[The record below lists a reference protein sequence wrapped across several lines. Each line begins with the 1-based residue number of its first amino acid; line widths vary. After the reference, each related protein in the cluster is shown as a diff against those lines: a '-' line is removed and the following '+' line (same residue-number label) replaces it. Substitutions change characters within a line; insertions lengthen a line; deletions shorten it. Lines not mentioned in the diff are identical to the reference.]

1 MQFPKDFLN
10 KKILIFGYGK
20 TGKSAGKLLNKFK
33 INYSIYD
40 DNINKKKNLFDK
52 EFYKKNYDFIILS
65 PGINIYNHRK
75 KNFFQKNKTKIITD
89 LDIFFSF
96 QKKYKY
102 TIGITGTNGK
112 SGFCNLLKYIL
123 DKNNIKSKIL
133 GNFGIPVLDKRI
145 SGNEICIIELS
156 SYQIDYSKNLKL
168 DKACILNVSPD
179 HLERHKTLS
188 NYKKIKLKIF
198 KFLKE
203 NGRGYYHQESFPKYK
218 NKNKIKSFS
227 NLNKNFLKNI
237 LGKNIKIHKNYN
249 NQIKYKLPHRVEYFF
264 KKNNFKFIN
273 DSKST
278 NFEATKFA
286 IQQNKNI
293 ILIIG
298 GLLKKGDSYNFKNLC
313 NNLENIY
320 IFGKKN
326 NVIQKSLNKQKI
338 RFTCFDNLRAVLKD
352 IYKNYYLENKKR
364 KKNFTVL
371 FSPAAAS
378 FDQFKNFED
387 RGNKFKKYTYEFF
400 KNR

>member
-20 TGKSAGKLLNKFK
+20 TGKSAGKLLDKFK
-33 INYSIYD
+33 ISYSIYD
-40 DNINKKKNLFDK
+40 DNINKKKKLFDK
-52 EFYKKNYDFIILS
+52 EFYKNNYDFIILS
-65 PGINIYNHRK
+65 PGINIYNHKK
-75 KNFFQKNKTKIITD
+75 KNFFQKNKKRIITD
-89 LDIFFSF
+89 LDIFFSLK
-96 QKKYKY
+96 KKYKY

-112 SGFCNLLKYIL
+112 SGFCNLLKDIL
-123 DKNNIKSKIL
+123 DRNNIKSSIL
-133 GNFGIPVLDKRI
+133 GNFGIPVLDKKI
-145 SGNEICIIELS
+145 SSDEICIIELS

-168 DKACILNVSPD
+168 DKACILNISPD
-179 HLERHKTLS
+179 HLERHKTFS

-198 KFLKE
+198 KFLKK
-203 NGRGYYHQESFPKYK
+203 NGRGYYHQKSFPKLK
-218 NKNKIKSFS
+218 NKNKIKRFS
-227 NLNKNFLKNI
+227 NLNKIFLRNI
-237 LGKNIKIHKNYN
+237 LGKSVKINKNYL
-249 NQIKYKLPHRVEYFF
+249 NQIKNKLPHRVEFF
-264 KKNNFKFIN
+264 YKKNNFKFIN

-286 IQQNKNI
+286 IKQYKNI

-298 GLLKKGDSYNFKNLC
+298 GLLKKGDSYNLKNLR
-313 NNLENIY
+313 NNLVDTC

-326 NVIQKSLNKQKI
+326 NIIKKCFKKQKI
-338 RFTCFDNLRAVLKD
+338 RFNCFNSLRAVLKN
-352 IYKNYYLENKKR
+352 IYKQHYLKNNNS

-400 KNR
+400 KN

>member
-20 TGKSAGKLLNKFK
+20 TGKSAGKLLDKFK

-40 DNINKKKNLFDK
+40 DNISEKKKFFDK
-52 EFYKKNYDFIILS
+52 EFYKNNYDFIILS
-65 PGINIYNHRK
+65 PGINIYNHKK
-75 KNFFQKNKTKIITD
+75 KNFFQKNKKRIITD

-112 SGFCNLLKYIL
+112 SGFCNLLKDIL
-123 DKNNIKSKIL
+123 DRNNIKSKIL

-145 SGNEICIIELS
+145 SSDQICIIELS

-168 DKACILNVSPD
+168 DKACILNISPD

-198 KFLKE
+198 KFLKDS
-203 NGRGYYHQESFPKYK
+203 GCGYYHQKSFPKLK
-218 NKNKIKSFS
+218 NKKKIKSFS
-227 NLNKNFLKNI
+227 NLNKNFLRNI
-237 LGKNIKIHKNYN
+237 LGKKVKIHKNYH
-249 NQIKYKLPHRVEYFF
+249 NQIENRLPHRVEFF
-264 KKNNFKFIN
+264 YKKNNLKFIN

-278 NFEATKFA
+278 NFDATKFA

-298 GLLKKGDSYNFKNLC
+298 GMLKKGDNYNFKNLS
-313 NNLENIY
+313 NNLVNIY
-320 IFGKKN
+320 IFGNKN
-326 NVIQKSLNKQKI
+326 DVIQKSLNKQKI
-338 RFTCFDNLRAVLKD
+338 RFICFDNLRAVLKN
-352 IYKNYYLENKKR
+352 IHKNYYLESKNR

-400 KNR
+400 KN

>member
-1 MQFPKDFLN
+1 MHFPKDFLN

-20 TGKSAGKLLNKFK
+20 TGKSAGKLLDKFK

-40 DNINKKKNLFDK
+40 DNISKKKKLFDK
-52 EFYKKNYDFIILS
+52 EFYKNNYDFIILS
-65 PGINIYNHRK
+65 PGINIYNHKK
-75 KNFFQKNKTKIITD
+75 KNFFQKNKKKIITD

-112 SGFCNLLKYIL
+112 SSFCNLLKDIL
-123 DKNNIKSKIL
+123 DRNNIKSKIL

-145 SGNEICIIELS
+145 SSDEICIIELS

-168 DKACILNVSPD
+168 DKACILNISPD

-203 NGRGYYHQESFPKYK
+203 NGRGYYHQKSFPKLK
-218 NKNKIKSFS
+218 NINKIKSFS
-227 NLNKNFLKNI
+227 NLNKVFLRNI
-237 LGKNIKIHKNYN
+237 LGKNIKIHKNYH
-249 NQIKYKLPHRVEYFF
+249 NQIKNKLPHRVEFF
-264 KKNNFKFIN
+264 YKKNNFKFIN

-278 NFEATKFA
+278 NFESTKFA
-286 IQQNKNI
+286 IQQYTNI

-298 GLLKKGDSYNFKNLC
+298 GLLKKGDSYNFKNSS
-313 NNLENIY
+313 NNLVDIY

-326 NVIQKSLNKQKI
+326 NIIQKSLTKQKI
-338 RFTCFDNLRAVLKD
+338 RFICFDNLRAVLKN
-352 IYKNYYLENKKR
+352 IYKKHYLENKNSN
-364 KKNFTVL
+364 KNFTVL

-400 KNR
+400 KN

>member
-1 MQFPKDFLN
+1 MHFPENFLY

-20 TGKSAGKLLNKFK
+20 TGKSVGKFLDKFK
-33 INYSIYD
+33 IYYSIYD
-40 DNINKKKNLFDK
+40 DNISKKINSFDK
-52 EFYKKNYDFIILS
+52 QFYKKNYDFIILS
-65 PGINIYNHRK
+65 PGINIYNHK
-75 KNFFQKNKTKIITD
+75 KKKFFQKHKKKIITD
-89 LDIFFSF
+89 LDIFFAI

-112 SGFCNLLKYIL
+112 SGFCNLLKNIL

-133 GNFGIPVLDKRI
+133 GNFGIPVLNKRI
-145 SGNEICIIELS
+145 SNDEICIIELS

-168 DKACILNVSPD
+168 DKACILNISPD

-188 NYKKIKLKIF
+188 NYKNIKLKIF

-203 NGRGYYHQESFPKYK
+203 NGRGYYHQKSFPKLK

-227 NLNKNFLKNI
+227 NLNKNFLRNL
-237 LGKNIKIHKNYN
+237 LGKNIKIHKNYH
-249 NQIKYKLPHRVEYFF
+249 NQTKNKLPHRIEFF
-264 KKNNFKFIN
+264 YKKNNFKFIN

-298 GLLKKGDSYNFKNLC
+298 GLLKKGDSYNFRNC
-313 NNLENIY
+313 SNNLVNIY

-326 NVIQKSLNKQKI
+326 NIIKKSLNKQKI
-338 RFTCFDNLRAVLKD
+338 QFICFDNLRAILKN
-352 IYKNYYLENKKR
+352 IYKNYYLENKNS
-364 KKNFTVL
+364 KKIFTVL

-387 RGNKFKKYTYEFF
+387 RGNKFKKYTYELF
-400 KNR
+400 KN